1 MLSPARRFALAVGL
15 AILGASVAGVAQR
28 GGSLSEEQRTRRWD
42 LENELQS
49 LAVVQRKVMMPMRDG
64 VRLATDVYVPKN
76 AGAKV
81 PAIVVKTPYNFNFW
95 DVRNGVPAD
104 MTSIFSTIKR
114 GYA

>member
-15 AILGASVAGVAQR
+15 AILGASVAGLAQR
-28 GGSLSEEQRTRRWD
+28 GGSLTDEQRTRRWD

-76 AGAKV
+76 AGAEFR
-81 PAIVVKTPYNFNFW
+81 PSSSRRPT
-95 DVRNGVPAD
+95 
-104 MTSIFSTIKR
+104 TSTSGTFAT
-114 GYA
+114 ACLPT